1 MTNKHHNFL
10 YDVFTLR
17 IHSPSS
23 RFLTLNGTTS
33 GNHFTNSLREAF
45 GCLFISMKIHF
56 LLFLTLSFLKHH
68 SIFWDTDISNY
79 RKFFCRPILYET
91 SHVLSCVRSFF
102 LLNIGDE
109 NFGFFCAIND
119 YYQIRI
125 WLGQHDGKSH
135 TMKAVKSVE
144 EYKCHKGRKLWIVY
158 RHLFCR
164 FCRYLMT
171 SSILLWEV

>member
-1 MTNKHHNFL
+1 MKL
-10 YDVFTLR
+10 LMY
-17 IHSPSS
+17 S
-23 RFLTLNGTTS
+23 R
-33 GNHFTNSLREAF
+33 A
-45 GCLFISMKIHF
+45 
-56 LLFLTLSFLKHH
+56 
-68 SIFWDTDISNY
+68 Y
-79 RKFFCRPILYET
+79 
-91 SHVLSCVRSFF
+91 VLFF

-125 WLGQHDGKSH
+125 WLGQYDGKSH
-135 TMKAVKSVE
+135 PIKAAKSVE

-171 SSILLWEV
+171 SSILLWTISISLSLFDWTPLSWLVMVVIGGNPNNYHYFNYFYTYFYFYFRMKLNEK